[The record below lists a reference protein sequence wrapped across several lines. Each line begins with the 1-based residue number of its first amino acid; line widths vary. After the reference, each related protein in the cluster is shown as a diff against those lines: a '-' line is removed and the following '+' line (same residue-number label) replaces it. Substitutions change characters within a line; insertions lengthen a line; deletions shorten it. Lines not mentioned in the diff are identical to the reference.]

1 MDWQIGK
8 NIADD
13 SNELAGKRI
22 VHST

>member
-22 VHST
+22 VESI